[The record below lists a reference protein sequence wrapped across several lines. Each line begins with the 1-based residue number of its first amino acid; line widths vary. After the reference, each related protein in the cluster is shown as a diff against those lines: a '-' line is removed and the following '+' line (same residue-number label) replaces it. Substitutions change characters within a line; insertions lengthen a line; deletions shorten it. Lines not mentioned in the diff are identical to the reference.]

1 MFNKKSL
8 ILMLLAGSMAY
19 SQTKLAQ
26 TGFQFLSVGPDARA
40 AGMGSAMTTM
50 DWGSGALY
58 FNPAGMATLS
68 SSFELAVSQ
77 NSWLADITHNALSLA
92 ISPFGGN
99 LGVFGITLLA
109 VNYGEI
115 EGTMVWPNEAGYI
128 ETGIQEPTALAAGI
142 GYARV
147 VSDRFSVGGQVK
159 YVNQHLGSNIVP
171 SGEELTY
178 KKNLAAATAFDF
190 GTLFKTGFKSL
201 TFGMSVRNFS
211 NEIVFESESFQL
223 PLTFRLGLSMN
234 LFDFLENSSGDQV
247 LDLHIDA
254 AHPRAF
260 SEQMNIGLEYSP
272 FSMLFLRGGYMV
284 NYDEPGLTFGMGI
297 NFLGLAIDYAY
308 WPVVNLGDVQRFTL
322 RFGI

>member
-1 MFNKKSL
+1 
-8 ILMLLAGSMAY
+8 MLLAGSITY
-19 SQTKLAQ
+19 GQTKLAQ

-58 FNPAGMATLS
+58 FNPAGMAPLS
-68 SSFELAVSQ
+68 SRFDLALSQ
-77 NSWLADITHNALSLA
+77 NSWLAGITHNALSLA
-92 ISPFGGN
+92 ISPQGGN
-99 LGVFGITLLA
+99 LGVFGITIMA

-115 EGTMVWPNEAGYI
+115 EGTLVWPNEAGYI
-128 ETGIQEPTALAAGI
+128 ETGIQKPTALAAGI
-142 GYARV
+142 GYARA

-159 YVNQHLGSNIVP
+159 YAYQHLGDNIIP

-178 KKNLAAATAFDF
+178 KRNLAAATAFDF

-201 TFGMSVRNFS
+201 AFGMSVRNFS
-211 NEIVFESESFQL
+211 NEIRFESESFQL

-234 LFDFLENSSGDQV
+234 LFDLLENSSGDQV

-254 AHPRAF
+254 AHPRAY

-272 FSMLFLRGGYMV
+272 FSALSLRGGYLV
-284 NYDEPGLTFGMGI
+284 NYKERGLTFGMGI
-297 NFLGLAIDYAY
+297 NLLGLAVDYAY
-308 WPVVNLGDVQRFTL
+308 WPVVYLGDVQRFTL
-322 RFGI
+322 RFGL